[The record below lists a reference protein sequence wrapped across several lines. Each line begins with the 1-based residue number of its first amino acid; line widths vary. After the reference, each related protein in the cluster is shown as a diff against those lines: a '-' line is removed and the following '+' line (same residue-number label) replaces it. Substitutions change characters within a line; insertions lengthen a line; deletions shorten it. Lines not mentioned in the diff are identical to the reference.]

1 MNGFLN
7 EYAALAY
14 VAERQ
19 ASLESAARRHRLV
32 HEVKKSPRGGLDPRT
47 VRDPRPSSRCATDLA

>member
-1 MNGFLN
+1 MNGYLN

-14 VAERQ
+14 IAERR

-32 HEVKKSPRGGLDPRT
+32 HEAKKSHQGGLDPRI
-47 VRDPRPSSRCATDLA
+47 VRDPRPSSRCATDLG